1 VAEAMFAVL
10 AVAIVVGALVGL
22 ATGGRIGQ
30 LAGTRLRALGLLVV
44 GAGAQAL
51 VLDGVISLHG
61 WAAMVV
67 LVGAYVALAGFAA
80 ANLGRG
86 GMGVILAGIALN
98 AIPIAVN
105 SGMPVEAGAIVRAR
119 IATPDDLPLLTFG
132 TKRHLAGTGDHLRI
146 LDDRFPDWMTHHVLS
161 FGDLVIG
168 VGVGAVTSGLLHPA
182 TGRRRRRR
190 RAGGPEPDAGG
201 PDPVEAVAAPGP

>member
-1 VAEAMFAVL
+1 MLAVL
-10 AVAIVVGALVGL
+10 AVAIVVGVLVGL

-51 VLDGVISLHG
+51 VLDGVVSLHG

-67 LVGAYVALAGFAA
+67 LLGAYAALAGFAA

-98 AIPIAVN
+98 AVPIAVN

-119 IATPDDLPLLTFG
+119 IATPDELPLLTFG
-132 TKRHLAGTGDHLRI
+132 AKRHLAGTGDHLRF
-146 LDDRFPDWMTHHVLS
+146 LDDRFPEWVTHHVLS

-182 TGRRRRRR
+182 TGRRRRRSR
-190 RAGGPEPDAGG
+190 SVAPGPEPESGG
-201 PDPVEAVAAPGP
+201 PDPMRAVAVPGP

>member
-1 VAEAMFAVL
+1 MAAVL
-10 AVAIVVGALVGL
+10 GIAILVGAIAGL
-22 ATGGRIGQ
+22 ATGGRFAQ
-30 LAGTRLRALGLLVV
+30 LGSAHLRAIPLLVI
-44 GAGAQAL
+44 GAVVQVL
-51 VLDGVISLHG
+51 VLGRVITASTPI
-61 WAAMVV
+61 VV
-67 LVGAYVALAGFAA
+67 LLLVATYAALAGFAI

-98 AIPIAVN
+98 AVPIAVN

-119 IATPDDLPLLTFG
+119 IASPDELPLLTFG
-132 TKRHLAGTGDHLRI
+132 TKRHLAGSGDHLRI

-190 RAGGPEPDAGG
+190 RHPGGPEPDAGG
-201 PDPVEAVAAPGP
+201 PDPVEAAAAPGP